1 MLIITV
7 LMIIANLGQHDYFH
21 SQTEAEIRESYDLG
35 MIKKVCL
42 TKVCNVSIAMET
54 LQTLVNA
61 LSRLQMDSRAV
72 EEARTRANTMTGVR
86 LQDF

>member
-42 TKVCNVSIAMET
+42 TNAMET
-54 LQTLVNA
+54 LQTLVNS